1 MKYNAMRFDLLVC
14 LVLWLMLAPAALVQ
28 ADEDSDEP
36 SNSAAYTKA
45 LKAVEQKDYPA
56 AVGLLTEEVAKNE
69 RNADAFNM
77 LGYSHRK
84 MGDLDLA
91 VNFYLKALAIDPKHR
106 GAHEYIGEAYLKKDD
121 LEKAKAH
128 LAKLDD
134 ICWLGCEQYDDLK
147 EAVKRYEAGKRS

>member
-1 MKYNAMRFDLLVC
+1 MKISATLLS
-14 LVLWLMLAPAALVQ
+14 LVLWLMLAPAAPVL

-36 SNSAAYTKA
+36 SRSAGYAKA
-45 LKAVEQKDYPA
+45 LKAVEQQDYNR
-56 AVGLLTEEVAKNE
+56 AVSLLTQEVAGNK

-84 MGDLDLA
+84 MGKLDLA
-91 VNFYLKALAIDPKHR
+91 VKFYLKALAIDPKHR
-106 GAHEYIGEAYLKKDD
+106 GAHEYIGETYLEQHD

-134 ICWLGCEQYDDLK
+134 LCWLGCEQYDDLK
-147 EAVKRYEAGKRS
+147 EAVNRYQAGKRS